1 VPRRQVLFRRSP
13 HVVCYWSKGDLVF
26 HNYATGKRVAGNAL
40 TIGLLDYF
48 TDWRDANALIRQ
60 ATLPAAR
67 LRRAILELARSS
79 VLQQSDKPTPA
90 ESSMEAWNEWN
101 PEAGFFHFSTKDA
114 PYGEWARD
122 ELAFVK
128 SRLPFRPTAPSSKT
142 LRRTG
147 RSMLALPPGRRRTP
161 FDRVLLDRRTWRRFG
176 SNPISILDVATLLD
190 LTFGAQRQ
198 LDLGQ
203 AGRAMLRTS
212 PSAGACHP
220 IEAYLVARNVAGM
233 APGIYQYCAGEHGL
247 RRVGRVTRSTIQRH
261 LPGQSWY
268 RDASLLVLLTA
279 VFNRVGWKYPFP
291 RAYRAV
297 LLEAGHL
304 CQTFCLVATS
314 LRLAPFCTMALADT
328 VIERDLRIDGV
339 SESVLYACGVGP
351 RPGVAN
357 WSPEMALLEGAGE
370 LRPRARTR

>member
-1 VPRRQVLFRRSP
+1 LLRRSP
-13 HVVCYWSKGDLVF
+13 HVVCYWSKANLVV

-48 TDWRDANALIRQ
+48 TEWRDADALMRQ
-60 ATLPAAR
+60 ATLPPSR
-67 LRRAILELARSS
+67 LRRAILKLVRNSI
-79 VLQQSDKPTPA
+79 LQESGKPAPA
-90 ESSMEAWNEWN
+90 ESAMEAWTEWN

-128 SRLPFRPTAPSSKT
+128 SRLPFRPTAPSPMT

-147 RSMLALPPGRRRTP
+147 RSTVVLPPRRRRTP

-176 SNPISILDVATLLD
+176 SNPISIDDVATLMD
-190 LTFGAQRQ
+190 LTFGAQRNF
-198 LDLGQ
+198 DLGQ
-203 AGRAMLRTS
+203 AGRAMFRTS

-220 IEAYLVARNVAGM
+220 IDAYLVARKVAGI
-233 APGIYQYCAGEHGL
+233 APGIYRYCAAEHRL
-247 RRVGRVTRSTIQRH
+247 GRIGRATGSTIQRH
-261 LPGQSWY
+261 LPGQPWY
-268 RDASLLVLLTA
+268 REASLLVLLTA

-314 LRLAPFCTMALADT
+314 LRLAPFCTMALADSA
-328 VIERDLRIDGV
+328 IERDLGVDGV
-339 SESVLYACGVGP
+339 TESVLYACGVGP
-351 RPGVAN
+351 RPGRSN

-370 LRPRARTR
+370 LRRRARTR

>member
-1 VPRRQVLFRRSP
+1 MPRRQVLLRRSP
-13 HVVCYWSKGDLVF
+13 HILCYWSKGNLVV

-48 TDWRDANALIRQ
+48 TEWRDADALIRQ
-60 ATLPAAR
+60 STLPPLR
-67 LRRAILELARSS
+67 LRRAILKLVRNS
-79 VLQQSDKPTPA
+79 VLQESDRA
-90 ESSMEAWNEWN
+90 AAVESAMETWTEWN

-114 PYGEWARD
+114 PYGEWAHD

-128 SRLPFRPTAPSSKT
+128 SRLPLRPTASAETT
-142 LRRTG
+142 LHRDGKRA
-147 RSMLALPPGRRRTP
+147 LALPPRRRTS

-176 SNPISILDVATLLD
+176 STPISIQDAATLMD
-190 LTFGAQRQ
+190 LTFGAQRN

-203 AGRAMLRTS
+203 AGPTMFRTS

-220 IEAYLVARNVAGM
+220 IEAYLVARNVAGL
-233 APGIYQYCAGEHGL
+233 ARGIYHYSAGEHRL

-268 RDASLLVLLTA
+268 RDASLVVLLTA

-328 VIERDLRIDGV
+328 AIEHDLRLDGV
-339 SESVLYACGVGP
+339 KESVLYACGAGP
-351 RPGVAN
+351 RPGRSK
-357 WSPEMALLEGAGE
+357 WSPEHALLEGARE

>member
-1 VPRRQVLFRRSP
+1 
-13 HVVCYWSKGDLVF
+13 
-26 HNYATGKRVAGNAL
+26 
-40 TIGLLDYF
+40 
-48 TDWRDANALIRQ
+48 
-60 ATLPAAR
+60 
-67 LRRAILELARSS
+67 
-79 VLQQSDKPTPA
+79 
-90 ESSMEAWNEWN
+90 
-101 PEAGFFHFSTKDA
+101 
-114 PYGEWARD
+114 
-122 ELAFVK
+122 
-128 SRLPFRPTAPSSKT
+128 
-142 LRRTG
+142 
-147 RSMLALPPGRRRTP
+147 
-161 FDRVLLDRRTWRRFG
+161 
-176 SNPISILDVATLLD
+176 
-190 LTFGAQRQ
+190 
-198 LDLGQ
+198 
-203 AGRAMLRTS
+203 
-212 PSAGACHP
+212 
-220 IEAYLVARNVAGM
+220 M

-351 RPGVAN
+351 RPGASN